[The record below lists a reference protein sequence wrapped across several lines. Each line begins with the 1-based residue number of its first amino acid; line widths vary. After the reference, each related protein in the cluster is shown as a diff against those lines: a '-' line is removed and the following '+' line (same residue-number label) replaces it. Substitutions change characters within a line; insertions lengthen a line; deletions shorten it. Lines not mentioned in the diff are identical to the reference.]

1 MQTHSLDNSID
12 NEWINYLKEF
22 DNNNNGRIVSLKD
35 KERIKM
41 KNCIKVSD
49 NPYKEPVVYES
60 DETTPINI
68 HNDSLNYILNI
79 STKTKILYLN
89 QQIDIH
95 SIFWEIP
102 IIDYWRP
109 IEGVVKKQIKVVS
122 KTPEEYEQ
130 YQEKLKNIR
139 YYTENI
145 IKQINNPSARSI
157 KFKNEVK
164 ITVGISRKDIMN
176 CRGKVKHA
184 FYNCFAIIIR
194 LKYEEVFREIHVKVF
209 NTGKMEIPGIIN
221 SNILDIVKRMILEI
235 VQSFVETQL
244 DFIESDKDDNVLI
257 NSNFNCGYYINREI
271 LHSILRSPQYG
282 IEAAY
287 DPCSYPG
294 VKCKYYFN
302 NEIGFDSE
310 LQKGTIVQEDSTMKM
325 SELDENK
332 KYTEVSFMIF
342 RTGSCLIVGNCSE
355 KILLFIFEF
364 IKKMLIHEKPN
375 ICVNNEE
382 VVLKNKKVK
391 LRKRNI
397 QLTQLYFDS
406 ISAVNNRTITM

>member
-382 VVLKNKKVK
+382 VVLKHKKVK

>member
-49 NPYKEPVVYES
+49 NPYKEPVVDES

-194 LKYEEVFREIHVKVF
+194 LKYEGVFREIHVKVF

-221 SNILDIVKRMILEI
+221 SSLLDIVKRMILEI
-235 VQSFVETQL
+235 VQSFIETQL

-382 VVLKNKKVK
+382 VVLKHKKVK

>member
-1 MQTHSLDNSID
+1 M
-12 NEWINYLKEF
+12 
-22 DNNNNGRIVSLKD
+22 
-35 KERIKM
+35 
-41 KNCIKVSD
+41 
-49 NPYKEPVVYES
+49 
-60 DETTPINI
+60 
-68 HNDSLNYILNI
+68 
-79 STKTKILYLN
+79 
-89 QQIDIH
+89 
-95 SIFWEIP
+95 
-102 IIDYWRP
+102 
-109 IEGVVKKQIKVVS
+109 
-122 KTPEEYEQ
+122 
-130 YQEKLKNIR
+130 
-139 YYTENI
+139 
-145 IKQINNPSARSI
+145 
-157 KFKNEVK
+157 
-164 ITVGISRKDIMN
+164 
-176 CRGKVKHA
+176 
-184 FYNCFAIIIR
+184 
-194 LKYEEVFREIHVKVF
+194 
-209 NTGKMEIPGIIN
+209 KMEIPGIIN
-221 SNILDIVKRMILEI
+221 SSLLDIVKRMILEI
-235 VQSFVETQL
+235 VQSFIETQL

-282 IEAAY
+282 IESAY

-382 VVLKNKKVK
+382 VVLKHKKVK

-406 ISAVNNRTITM
+406 ISDVNNRTITM

>member
-1 MQTHSLDNSID
+1 MQTYSLDNSID

-49 NPYKEPVVYES
+49 NPYKEPVVDES
-60 DETTPINI
+60 DETPPINI

-194 LKYEEVFREIHVKVF
+194 LKYEGVFREIHVKVF

-221 SNILDIVKRMILEI
+221 SSLLDIVKRMILEI
-235 VQSFVETQL
+235 VQSFIETQL

>member
-49 NPYKEPVVYES
+49 NPYKEPVVDKS
-60 DETTPINI
+60 DETSSINI
-68 HNDSLNYILNI
+68 QNESLNYILNI

-89 QQIDIH
+89 QKIDIH

-102 IIDYWRP
+102 VIEYWRP
-109 IEGVVKKQIKVVS
+109 VEGVVKKQIKVVS

-130 YQEKLKNIR
+130 YQEKLENIR

-194 LKYEEVFREIHVKVF
+194 LKYEEVFRELHVKVF

-221 SNILDIVKRMILEI
+221 SSLLDIVKRMILEI

-310 LQKGTIVQEDSTMKM
+310 LQKGTIVQEDGTMKM

-397 QLTQLYFDS
+397 QLTKLYFDTISS
-406 ISAVNNRTITM
+406 IN

>member
-1 MQTHSLDNSID
+1 MQTYSLDNSID

-49 NPYKEPVVYES
+49 NPYKEPVVDES

-194 LKYEEVFREIHVKVF
+194 LKYEGVFREIHVKVF

-221 SNILDIVKRMILEI
+221 SSLLDIVKRMILEI
-235 VQSFVETQL
+235 VQSFIETQL

-382 VVLKNKKVK
+382 VVLKNKKIK